1 MRSILGDEFDVSFS
15 DYALTKAHR
24 LGKIK
29 RLGSNLFGGLAE
41 LRKIGKELEDIR
53 QKAISENWS
62 QEMLNGALLTKMSS
76 LGYNSGLLN
85 SDATVIKRAN
95 AIADF
100 YKGTM
105 SKYDD
110 L

>member
-1 MRSILGDEFDVSFS
+1 LTPKWESDDYSDLTNEQWYPNRIWQRATKDGEMLSRENTTFGRWMRSVLGEEFDVSFS

-53 QKAISENWS
+53 
-62 QEMLNGALLTKMSS
+62 
-76 LGYNSGLLN
+76 
-85 SDATVIKRAN
+85 
-95 AIADF
+95 
-100 YKGTM
+100 
-105 SKYDD
+105 
-110 L
+110 